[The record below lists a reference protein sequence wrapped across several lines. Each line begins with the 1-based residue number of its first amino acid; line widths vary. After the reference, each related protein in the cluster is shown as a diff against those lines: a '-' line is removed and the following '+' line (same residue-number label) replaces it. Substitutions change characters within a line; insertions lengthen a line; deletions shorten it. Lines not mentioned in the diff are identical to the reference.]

1 MLSIS
6 SKRLLQKLKLQQWKS
21 IRKCDGEVKKTLRWV
36 QSSLTCRK
44 ETSRL
49 NSPALVLPAS
59 VFSFCTYHNYIFI
72 KAPHE

>member
-6 SKRLLQKLKLQQWKS
+6 SERLLQKLKLQQWKS
-21 IRKCDGEVKKTLRWV
+21 IRKCDGEVKKLRWV
-36 QSSLTCRK
+36 QSSRTCRK

-49 NSPALVLPAS
+49 DSPVLVLPAS
-59 VFSFCTYHNYIFI
+59 VFSFCFYHNYIFI